1 MEYRTDFTLWSNK
14 AIVGEIPNLGEDN
27 KARALYELKIREGQG
42 MFEGFRPQ
50 EVLPGMTE
58 REILEGLNPEQL
70 LDYRGFLLEKYSDL
84 ERQIHLTND
93 VLDGYGVSYGEDNII
108 LWEN

>member
-1 MEYRTDFTLWSNK
+1 MESRTDFTLWSNK
-14 AIVGEIPNLGEDN
+14 AIVGEMPNLEGDN

-58 REILEGLNPEQL
+58 REILEWYTPGQL
-70 LDYRGFLLEKYSDL
+70 KDYKVFLLEKYSEL
-84 ERQIHLTND
+84 ERTVHLVND
-93 VLDGYGVSYGEDNII
+93 ILGSYGELPD
-108 LWEN
+108 EAA